1 MRSLDGVPH
10 MLTSLSIV
18 LHVFNL
24 STRYQDGFD
33 LDVAYVTKRIIVHG
47 VPNVSAGKIPY

>member
-1 MRSLDGVPH
+1 